1 MIRPLISALLVAT
14 PLVAQQAPHAD
25 SGNTGAPRWS
35 FGLAAELG
43 RPTGDFKQNVSNA
56 GGAQAHLRVRL
67 DHDGIV
73 SLRVQA
79 GWLNYGNESKR
90 ACLATTPG
98 CRVEV
103 SVNTVNG
110 ILFVGVGPEL
120 AYQVGKLRAY
130 GHGLVGASRFATV
143 SAIGGGI
150 LPDLVAG
157 DENFGDGGFAW
168 STGAGLQLPISRRI
182 ALDLGVFYQGHGER
196 EYLTKGGITDNA
208 DGSLVFAPKSS
219 TANLFA
225 FRFGVSSALPWR
237 KSRPKS

>member
-1 MIRPLISALLVAT
+1 MMRPLIAALVFAT
-14 PLVAQQAPHAD
+14 PLAAQQAPPAD
-25 SGNTGAPRWS
+25 SGTTGVPRWS

-43 RPTGDFKQNVSNA
+43 RPIGDFKQNVNNA
-56 GGAQAHLRVRL
+56 GGAQGHLRVRL
-67 DHDGIV
+67 DRDGIV

-90 ACLATTPG
+90 TCLATTPG

-103 SVNTVNG
+103 RVNTVNG

-120 AYQVGKLRAY
+120 AYQLGKLRAY

-143 SAIGGGI
+143 SVIDGGI

-157 DENFGDGGFAW
+157 DDNFGDNGFAW
-168 STGAGLQLPISRRI
+168 SAGAGLELPITRRVS
-182 ALDLGVFYQGHGER
+182 LDLGVAYQGHGQR

-208 DGSLVFAPKSS
+208 NGSLTFAPKRS
-219 TANLFA
+219 TANLLA
-225 FRFGVSSALPWR
+225 LRFGVTTSLPWR
-237 KSRPKS
+237 HRKSKS

>member
-1 MIRPLISALLVAT
+1 MMRPLVAALVLAT
-14 PLVAQQAPHAD
+14 PLVAQQAPPAD
-25 SGNTGAPRWS
+25 SGTPGSPRWHV
-35 FGLAAELG
+35 GLAAEFG
-43 RPTGDFKQNVSNA
+43 QPTGAFKQNVDNA

-67 DHDGIV
+67 DQHGLV

-79 GWLNYGNESKR
+79 GWLNYGHESKR
-90 ACLATTPG
+90 LCLAATPG

-103 SVNTVNG
+103 AVNTVNG

-120 AYQVGKLRAY
+120 AYQLGKLRAY

-157 DENFGDGGFAW
+157 DENFGDAGFAW
-168 STGAGLQLPISRRI
+168 SAGAGLELPITRRV
-182 ALDLGVFYQGHGER
+182 ALDLGVAYQGHGER

-208 DGSLVFAPKSS
+208 NGSLTFAPKRS

-225 FRFGVSSALPWR
+225 IRFGVTTSLGWRNR
-237 KSRPKS
+237 KSKS